1 MIKMKCRGGLE
12 RVFSQPPACFD
23 PKSQQGSQSH
33 SVQAPVPIIESGT
46 FGMQQQRVNT
56 MQSGDNAQLAE
67 AAAAAIQRHFTSKAE
82 QHNTGANS
90 HLVPQ
95 KTFL

>member
-1 MIKMKCRGGLE
+1 MIKIKCRRGLE
-12 RVFSQPPACFD
+12 RVFSQPPTCFD
-23 PKSQQGSQSH
+23 QKSQQGSQSH

-67 AAAAAIQRHFTSKAE
+67 AAAAAVQRHFTSKAA

-90 HLVPQ
+90 NLVTQ

>member
-1 MIKMKCRGGLE
+1 M
-12 RVFSQPPACFD
+12 FSQRPVCSD

-67 AAAAAIQRHFTSKAE
+67 AAAAAAVHFTSKAA

-90 HLVPQ
+90 NLVTQ